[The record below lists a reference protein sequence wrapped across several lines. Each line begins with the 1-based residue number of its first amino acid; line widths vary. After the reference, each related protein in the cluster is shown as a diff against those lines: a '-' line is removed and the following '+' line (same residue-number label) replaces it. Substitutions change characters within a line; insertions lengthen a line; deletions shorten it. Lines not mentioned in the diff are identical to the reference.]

1 MSRYIYQQHYESR
14 CVDIYIHTNIT
25 DECPG
30 LQVGEELLDSGP
42 GPVARVGEVAWNIN
56 IFRPDTGHC
65 L

>member
-1 MSRYIYQQHYESR
+1 M
-14 CVDIYIHTNIT
+14 HTNIT

-30 LQVGEELLDSGP
+30 LQVGEELLDPGP

-56 IFRPDTGHC
+56 IFRPDTGHY